1 MEPLMQTKNY
11 LEQQDLQVDKVLLHA
26 CCGPCAEAPIVD
38 LWEAGVDLT
47 LYYFNPNIYPV
58 AEWERRRE
66 AIEQVAALRNLELIV
81 EKGDRKALQMGL
93 EELQKQCARCYTVRF
108 EKAAQTAKEHGFDYF
123 ASTLLVS
130 PYQNHELLVEKGQEV
145 GQKYGVTFL
154 AIDWRPIYRLG
165 QNIAQEH
172 GIYRQKYCACWA
184 SLMGSKFK
192 DEILKSLEETA

>member
-1 MEPLMQTKNY
+1 MEPLRQTKEY
-11 LEQQDLQVDKVLLHA
+11 LEREGIQPDKVLLHA

-66 AIEQVAALRNLELIV
+66 AIARVADLRGLELIV
-81 EKGDRKALQMGL
+81 EKGDREELQMGL
-93 EELQKQCARCYTVRF
+93 EELQKQCARCYEVRF
-108 EKAAQTAKEHGFDYF
+108 EKAAETAQKHGFEYF
-123 ASTLLVS
+123 SSTLMVS
-130 PYQNHELLVEKGQEV
+130 PYQNHELLTKV
-145 GQKYGVTFL
+145 GKAIAAEHGVTFL